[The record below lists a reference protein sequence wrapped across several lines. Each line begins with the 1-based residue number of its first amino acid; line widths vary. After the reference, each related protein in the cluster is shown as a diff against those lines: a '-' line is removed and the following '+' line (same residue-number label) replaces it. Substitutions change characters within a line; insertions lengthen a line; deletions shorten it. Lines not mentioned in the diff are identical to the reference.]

1 MCLSLILTYFS
12 FLIDKA
18 RSLSQGDIHHV
29 NKFEN
34 RRNRKSSDDFKLGG
48 SQNTFSKLFQ
58 SLGKGKKKRE
68 KKIDKIDIQIVSSEP
83 QLNVGESSITS
94 GSGTSEESSR
104 AVSMISD
111 ISSNNRASFIS
122 QSSYNS
128 ISSSE
133 DYDYPDTDNLDK
145 TFQAAKEILTTEKTY
160 NKSIKLL
167 ASFKHYIENYS
178 VDEFSNQAIVSKEEF
193 AKLFSNLQSLHDL
206 SDVFCKTLQKRIEG
220 WEESQKIADVI
231 AQNGPFLKIY
241 YQYTEEYTENSV
253 RLEKL
258 KDKYPKFK
266 KAVAD
271 FESRPEC
278 GNLKISSF
286 FLNPVQRLPRYK
298 LLLENYL
305 KRLEHSDI
313 DHPNAVKALEVV
325 TEAAAHVNDTMAQNQ
340 TFKELMELQSRISN
354 IESLKE
360 NLIQPH
366 RSLCFKGKQ
375 ISKK

>member
-1 MCLSLILTYFS
+1 M
-12 FLIDKA
+12 
-18 RSLSQGDIHHV
+18 
-29 NKFEN
+29 
-34 RRNRKSSDDFKLGG
+34 
-48 SQNTFSKLFQ
+48 
-58 SLGKGKKKRE
+58 
-68 KKIDKIDIQIVSSEP
+68 SSEP
-83 QLNVGESSITS
+83 QLSVHESSITS

-104 AVSMISD
+104 AVSMHSD
-111 ISSNNRASFIS
+111 ISNNRASFIS

-128 ISSSE
+128 ISSE
-133 DYDYPDTDNLDK
+133 DYDFPDTDNQNVDK

-160 NKSIKLL
+160 NKSMNLL
-167 ASFKHYIENYS
+167 FSFKHYIENYS
-178 VDEFSNQAIVSKEEF
+178 IDEFSTVPIVPKEEF
-193 AKLFSNLQSLHDL
+193 IKLFSNLQSLKNL
-206 SDVFCKTLQKRIEG
+206 SDAFCKDLQKRIEG
-220 WEESQKIADVI
+220 WEECQKIADII

-241 YQYTEEYTENSV
+241 YQYTEEYTENGV
-253 RLEKL
+253 NLEKL

-313 DHPNAVKALEVV
+313 DYPNAVKALEVV
-325 TEAAAHVNDTMAQNQ
+325 AKAAAHVNDTMAQNQ
-340 TFKELMELQSRISN
+340 SFKELMELQSRFTNNAS
-354 IESLKE
+354 
-360 NLIQPH
+360 LIQPH
-366 RSLCFKGKQ
+366 RSLRFKGKQ